1 MPRLRLLL
9 ASALMVPILA
19 TAALLGAT
27 PSGAHETVPAEQR
40 FSPFTGHLPG
50 CGDPSVLGRIERR
63 FASRE
68 STYWESGLTILGF
81 ERVRHVAERP
91 WGRQYVP
98 RRFCTAVALMSD
110 GRKRRVDYF
119 VKEDLG
125 IIGMTW
131 GLNWCVHGL
140 DRNFAYAPQ
149 CKMAR
154 P

>member
-1 MPRLRLLL
+1 MPRLRRPFL
-9 ASALMVPILA
+9 SALFLS
-19 TAALLGAT
+19 AAAFSGMPA
-27 PSGAHETVPAEQR
+27 GAHDVVPAEAR
-40 FSPFTGHLPG
+40 YSPFTGVLPA
-50 CGDPSVLGRIERR
+50 CTDSSVLGRIERR

-68 STYWESGLTILGF
+68 ATYWNSTLTIVGF
-81 ERVRHVAERP
+81 EHVRHVAERP
-91 WGRQYVP
+91 WGKAYVP
-98 RRFCTAVALMSD
+98 RRFCTATALMSD

-140 DRNFAYAPQ
+140 DRNFAYAPD